1 MTLRGKTVIETII
14 ESGIIH
20 IILLAVLVVCAILVA
35 VFKDLL
41 VCTLILGVFS
51 GTLCL
56 EFYFLQAPDVALAE
70 ASVGA
75 VLTTALYIITIRATK
90 RFQ

>member
-1 MTLRGKTVIETII
+1 MIETII

-20 IILLAVLVVCAILVA
+20 IILLSVLVVCAIMV
-35 VFKDLL
+35 VIFKDLL

-51 GTLCL
+51 GCLAL
-56 EFYFLQAPDVALAE
+56 EFYLLQAPDVALAE

-75 VLTTALYIITIRATK
+75 VLTTALYVITLRATK
-90 RFQ
+90 RF

>member
-1 MTLRGKTVIETII
+1 MKGKTVIETII

-20 IILLAVLVVCAILVA
+20 IILLSVLVVCAIMV
-35 VFKDLL
+35 VIFKDLL

-51 GTLCL
+51 GCLAL
-56 EFYFLQAPDVALAE
+56 EFYLLQAPDVALAE

-75 VLTTALYIITIRATK
+75 VLTTALYVITLRATK
-90 RFQ
+90 RF